1 MRDRLIVARDLLH
14 ESGSVFVQ
22 IGDENVHRVRALMD
36 EVFGDGNCVSEI
48 TFQKTGG
55 QTSDYLSS
63 IQDYVLWYARHIE
76 ALKFRRLHYRK
87 EVGVGHGSGAR
98 YDQINEF
105 GKAYQLTKADSGHIE
120 A

>member
-1 MRDRLIVARDLLH
+1 MDDALIVARDLLH

-36 EVFGDGNCVSEI
+36 EVFGDGNFSEI

-87 EVGVGHGSGAR
+87 EVGVAHGSGAC

-105 GKAYQLTKADSGHIE
+105 GKAYQLTKANSGHIE